1 MKDLNFNDIRN
12 DVPVE
17 KRKTVSGQGGRL
29 TPESIEYGN
38 ANIYAFDL
46 QKQDFLPIL
55 QTDGHVSDDI
65 SKLEGFG
72 VLPQPASFRLMSD
85 LSWMDSTQRASIKAT
100 RLMVSGL
107 GFRFNNE
114 KKYNKQ
120 LKEAI
125 KNPADNVF
133 ETFHKIIKD
142 FTSDYTEFYNGFI
155 AFRKKVG
162 EEGYSFSRLNARDMF
177 PVPRKKGGEMVGGY
191 PKKWAQIT
199 PNSIKPKFYT
209 PYTGQ
214 ENIIAGKNYV
224 AHLWTGNSK
233 SSFMGLPDYYP
244 ALTAMIEN
252 ILIRR
257 YGLKYFRNDTRP
269 NFAIIMTGGKL
280 NPDQKSMIAKQLEQH
295 QGVDNKH
302 KTLIISIE
310 DSSGKIELK
319 ELSQKIDGDFLKERD
334 ANRDEIART
343 WLIPPKLI
351 GISAPGSLGSGSE
364 SIGSLKVFVELVVKP
379 MAIDIQ
385 DFFNIL
391 LSTLY
396 NQKDVD
402 MVLNTM
408 DLTSAKDDAVIYS
421 LLSKIIAED
430 GVAAITPAEIRKLK
444 KFDEKQNGKPAVQGS
459 ISSNSKG
466 DARTNGNTD
475 ESGNKT
481 GMPTTEGEDGED

>member
-1 MKDLNFNDIRN
+1 MEEYNANDIRK
-12 DVPVE
+12 DAPVE
-17 KRKTVSGQGGRL
+17 KRKTASGQGGRL

-38 ANIYAFDL
+38 ANIYVYDL
-46 QKQDFLPIL
+46 EKQDFLPIL
-55 QTDGHVSDDI
+55 ETEGHVSDDI
-65 SKLEGFG
+65 TQLKEWG

-85 LSWMDSTQRASIKAT
+85 LSWMDSTQRACIKAT

-114 KKYNKQ
+114 DKYNKK
-120 LKEAI
+120 LKETI
-125 KNPADNVF
+125 EKPADNIF
-133 ETFHKIIKD
+133 DTFHKIIRD

-155 AFRKKVG
+155 SFKKVIG
-162 EEGYSFSRLNARDMF
+162 EERYYFNRLNARDMF
-177 PVPRKKGGEMVGGY
+177 PVPRKVKGQYIGGY

-199 PNSIKPKFYT
+199 PNSKKPKFFT

-214 ENIIAGKNYV
+214 DIKPGVNYV
-224 AHLWTGNSK
+224 AHLWSGNSK

-280 NPDQKSMIAKQLEQH
+280 NPDQKSMIAKNLEGY

-302 KTLIISIE
+302 KTLIVSIE

-364 SIGSLKVFVELVVKP
+364 SIGSLKVFMELVVKP
-379 MAIDIQ
+379 MTIDIQ

-391 LSTLY
+391 LGTIY
-396 NQKDVD
+396 NQKNVD

-408 DLTSAKDDAVIYS
+408 DLTSAKDDAIIYS

-444 KFDEKQNGKPAVQGS
+444 KFDKKQDGKPAVQGS
-459 ISSNSKG
+459 SSANSKG
-466 DARTNGNTD
+466 SARTGSNSD
-475 ESGNKT
+475 ASGNKT
-481 GMPTTEGEDGED
+481 EMPSTEGEDGG